1 MRREVIAM
9 LVLLV
14 GTATAGPM
22 EDLEKARTAFRQKD
36 CASAMPAL
44 KNVLY
49 PDVRIADG
57 DSTAEA
63 RSMLGACF
71 VDTGDPTLAKSE
83 FEKALQLRPRYT
95 LDPLFYS
102 DRARRLFDD
111 TKVDIENRAKKDE
124 EIRKLQQQRE
134 ALEAYRKSLRVYKT
148 TPYSVNFLPFGLNA
162 RETGSNLK
170 FALFGAG
177 QVITLG
183 TSAGIWYYLVNKYGI
198 RSDKV
203 PNDDATTVFR
213 LQGVEIAAGIAF
225 FVLYGWSVVDSLRH
239 YEPQK
244 RVQGDDELL
253 EKALE
258 DPSAPKPAPKK
269 TSIRDAKIIPVLTS
283 EGGLGIGLGW
293 EMN

>member
-1 MRREVIAM
+1 MRSALIL
-9 LVLLV
+9 LVL
-14 GTATAGPM
+14 ATTIAHAGPSD
-22 EDLEKARTAFRQKD
+22 DLNKARLAFRQKD
-36 CASAMPAL
+36 CSSAMKDL
-44 KNVLY
+44 TFVLY
-49 PDVRIADG
+49 PEEKLADRNEVY
-57 DSTAEA
+57 EA
-63 RSMLGACF
+63 RAMLGACY
-71 VDTGDPTLAKSE
+71 VDTGDRERAKDE
-83 FEKALQLRPRYT
+83 FAKAIQIKPREP
-95 LDPLFYS
+95 LDPLTYS
-102 DRARRLFDD
+102 EGARRLYDD
-111 TKVDIENRAKKDE
+111 TKADIENRAKKDE

-134 ALEAYRKSLRVYKT
+134 DIAQRLKNLRLYKV

-203 PNDDATTVFR
+203 PVDDATTVFR

-244 RVQGDDELL
+244 RVQGADELL
-253 EKALE
+253 LKELE
-258 DPSAPKPAPKK
+258 IPTKPQPKK
-269 TSIRDAKIIPVLTS
+269 TSIRDAKLIPVLTS

>member
-1 MRREVIAM
+1 MQKALILTV
-9 LVLLV
+9 LVLVRTAIAGPSDDL
-14 GTATAGPM
+14 ATARDYFRKRNCGA
-22 EDLEKARTAFRQKD
+22 AR
-36 CASAMPAL
+36 PAL
-44 KNVLY
+44 KDLLF
-49 PDVRIADG
+49 PLKLGKSDEIFD
-57 DSTAEA
+57 A
-63 RSMLGACF
+63 RVMLGACLADEG
-71 VDTGDPTLAKSE
+71 DTTSAKE
-83 FEKALQLRPRYT
+83 QFQQALQLKPT
-95 LDPLFYS
+95 ESLDPLFFT

-111 TKVDIENRAKKDE
+111 TKSDIETRAKRDE

-134 ALEAYRKSLRVYKT
+134 DIAQRLKNMRLYKV

-203 PNDDATTVFR
+203 PVDDATSVRR
-213 LQGVEIAAGIAF
+213 LQGVEIAAGLAF
-225 FVLYGWSVVDSLRH
+225 FVLYGWSVIDSLRH

-253 EKALE
+253 LKELE
-258 DPSAPKPAPKK
+258 VPTQPPKK

-283 EGGLGIGLGW
+283 DGGLGIGLGW